1 MILNHRAC
9 VNQSETEIH
18 TGSLAFLVVVF
29 GLPYTQAMKRKI
41 ACLAAGLLLTFFGI
55 PGFAVEPEEPPA
67 PPRIGLVLSGG
78 AALGNAHVGVLKVLE
93 ELRIPIDY
101 VAGTSMGAIV
111 GGLYAAGVSPAEMEE
126 ILENTNWRDILDDRP
141 PRRHL
146 PYRQKVDDQTFLVRF
161 EAGFNHGSFQLP
173 PGLVSGQKLGYALKL
188 MTLRALGIDDFDK
201 LPIPFRAVATDLEN
215 GEVVVLSRGQLD
227 RAMRASMSLP
237 GIFSPIE
244 IDGRL
249 LIDGGLVRN
258 LPVDVALEMGA
269 DVIIAVDVGED
280 SPTRDELRSADKV
293 TSQAMGLQILRNV
306 KQQAAWADVLVEPDL
321 EEFGSSEFDRGAE
334 MVPIG
339 AAATRA
345 ATSDLS
351 QYSVS
356 EEEFSSHLKKLRKPR
371 SFSGAT
377 VSSVQV
383 TSSSTS
389 DPDFV
394 MRQIK
399 TRPGDPLDLGAIRQ
413 DLEDLY
419 ETGDFERVDFNLAQD
434 GDNFRL
440 YIEAVDKSWGPN
452 YLRFGLNLFADFEG
466 ESAFNVLSS
475 YTMTKINRARGELKV
490 QVQLGENP
498 GIRGEFYQPLS
509 LQQTWFTAAT
519 LGQETSTEF
528 LPVGGGASVPY
539 RIDIFHLG
547 LDLGYQ
553 MGRYGEL
560 RLGLTRQAVAAEVRD
575 GVDPSD
581 SMGYPR
587 ETDTDY
593 GGIHFSAVIDQFDNM
608 NFPHDGYFAA
618 VDYFSAREEM
628 GSDFEYEHLIGFF
641 GGAITRGRHTLLGLS
656 NLFSA
661 LGTDSPETYNLG
673 GLFKLSGFPTDSI
686 TGQYGGNLSLLY
698 LYRIANMA
706 MGMGDGIYVGASVEG
721 GNLWDEADQ
730 VSISD
735 LRYAASL
742 FVGMDTLLGPMY
754 LAQGFSE
761 DGDSAFYFFVG
772 RTF

>member
-1 MILNHRAC
+1 M
-9 VNQSETEIH
+9 
-18 TGSLAFLVVVF
+18 FFVF
-29 GLPYTQAMKRKI
+29 PYTPGMKRKI
-41 ACLAAGLLLTFFGI
+41 ACFVAGLLLTILGI
-55 PGFAVEPEEPPA
+55 PGFAVEPEEPPT
-67 PPRIGLVLSGG
+67 PPSIGLVLSGG
-78 AALGNAHVGVLKVLE
+78 AALGSAHVGVLKVLE
-93 ELRIPIDY
+93 ELRIPINSI
-101 VAGTSMGAIV
+101 AGTSMGAIV

-141 PRRHL
+141 PRRRL

-173 PGLVSGQKLGYALKL
+173 AGLVSGQKLGYELKL
-188 MTLRALGIDDFDK
+188 MTLQAIGITDFDK
-201 LPIPFRAVATDLEN
+201 LPIPFRAIATDLEN
-215 GEVVVLSRGQLD
+215 GEVVVLGSGQLD
-227 RAMRASMSLP
+227 RAMRASMSMP

-244 IDGRL
+244 IGGRL
-249 LIDGGLVRN
+249 LVDGGLVRN

-306 KQQAAWADVLVEPDL
+306 NRQASWADVLIEPDL
-321 EEFGSSEFDRGAE
+321 EEFGSSQFERGGE
-334 MVPIG
+334 MVPLG

-345 ATSDLS
+345 ASSELS

-356 EEEFSSHLKKLRKPR
+356 EEEFNAHLRRLRKKR

-377 VSSVQV
+377 VRSVQV

-389 DPDFV
+389 DPEFV
-394 MRQIK
+394 IRQIK
-399 TRPGDPLDLGAIRQ
+399 TRPGDPLDLEAIRQ

-419 ETGDFERVDFNLAQD
+419 ETGDFERIDFNLVQD
-434 GDNFRL
+434 NDDFRL

-475 YTMTKINRARGELKV
+475 YTMTKLNRARGEFKV
-490 QVQLGENP
+490 RAQLGEDP
-498 GIRGEFYQPLS
+498 GIAGEFYQPLS
-509 LQQTWFTAAT
+509 LKQTWFTAAT
-519 LGQETSTEF
+519 LSQGTSTEY

-539 RIDIFHLG
+539 RIDIFNLG

-560 RLGLTRQAVAAEVRD
+560 RLGLNRQAIAAEVRD
-575 GVDPSD
+575 GVDPGD
-581 SMGYPR
+581 SMDYPR
-587 ETDTDY
+587 KTESDI
-593 GGIHFSAVIDQFDNM
+593 GGVRFTAVIDQFDNM
-608 NFPHDGYFAA
+608 NFPHHGYFG
-618 VDYFSAREEM
+618 VIDYFSALKDL
-628 GSDFEYEHLIGFF
+628 GSDVEYDHLVGFF
-641 GGAITRGRHTLLGLS
+641 GGAVTRGRHTLLGLS
-656 NLFSA
+656 NVFSA
-661 LGTDSPETYNLG
+661 LGTDSPETYTLG
-673 GLFKLSGFPTDSI
+673 GLFKLSGFPSNSI

-706 MGMGDGIYVGASVEG
+706 MAMGDGIYLGGSIEG
-721 GNLWDEADQ
+721 GNLWDEMDQ

-735 LRYAASL
+735 MRYGASI
-742 FVGMDTLLGPMY
+742 FVGMDTMLGPLY

>member
-1 MILNHRAC
+1 MNLGFTYTRRMR
-9 VNQSETEIH
+9 IH
-18 TGSLAFLVVVF
+18 I
-29 GLPYTQAMKRKI
+29 PY
-41 ACLAAGLLLTFFGI
+41 LAAGLLLSVVGTA
-55 PGFAVEPEEPPA
+55 GFAEELEELPPR
-67 PPRIGLVLSGG
+67 PRIGLVLSGG
-78 AALGNAHVGVLKVLE
+78 AALGSAHVGVLKVLE
-93 ELRIPIDY
+93 EMRIPIDY

-126 ILENTNWRDILDDRP
+126 ILKNTDWRDILDDRP
-141 PRRHL
+141 PRRRL
-146 PYRQKVDDQTFLVRF
+146 PYRKKVDDQTFLVRF

-188 MTLRALGIDDFDK
+188 MALQAIGINDFDK

-215 GEVVVLSRGQLD
+215 GEVVVLRSGDLD
-227 RAMRASMSLP
+227 QAMRASMSLP
-237 GIFSPIE
+237 GIFSPIK
-244 IDGRL
+244 INDRL

-258 LPVDVALEMGA
+258 LPIDVALEMGA
-269 DVIIAVDVGED
+269 DVIIAVDVGKD

-293 TSQAMGLQILRNV
+293 TSQAMALQIQRNV
-306 KQQAAWADVLVEPDL
+306 KQQASSADVLIEPDL
-321 EEFGSSEFDRGAE
+321 EEFGSSEFERGTE

-339 AAATRA
+339 AEAARA
-345 ATSDLS
+345 ATSDLR
-351 QYSVS
+351 QFSVS
-356 EEEFSSHLKKLRKPR
+356 EDEFSAHLKKLRKPR

-383 TSSSTS
+383 TSGSTS
-389 DPDFV
+389 DPEFV
-394 MRQIK
+394 VRQIQ
-399 TRPGDPLDLGAIRQ
+399 TRPGDPLDLETIRR

-419 ETGDFERVDFNLAQD
+419 ETGDFERVDFTLAQD

-490 QVQLGENP
+490 QAQLGENP

-519 LGQETSTEF
+519 IALETSTEF

-560 RLGLTRQAVAAEVRD
+560 RLGLNRQSIAAGVRD
-575 GVDPSD
+575 SVDPGD
-581 SMGYPR
+581 SADYPR
-587 ETDTDY
+587 TTDFGI
-593 GGIHFSAVIDQFDNM
+593 GGIHFTTVIDQFDNM
-608 NFPHDGYFAA
+608 NFPHDGYFG
-618 VDYFSAREEM
+618 VIDYFYALEDL
-628 GSDFEYEHLIGFF
+628 GSDAEYEHLVGFL
-641 GGAITRGRHTLLGLS
+641 GGAVTRGRHTILGMS
-656 NLFSA
+656 NVFSA
-661 LGTDSPETYNLG
+661 LGTDSPVTYNLG
-673 GLFKLSGFPTDSI
+673 GLFRLSGFPTDSI

-706 MGMGDGIYVGASVEG
+706 MAMGDGIYIGGSIEG
-721 GNLWDEADQ
+721 GNLWDDMDQ
-730 VSISD
+730 VSFND
-735 LRYAASL
+735 LRFAGSI
-742 FVGMDTLLGPMY
+742 FIGMDTMLGPVY
-754 LAQGFSE
+754 LAQGFSD
-761 DGDSAFYFFVG
+761 DGQDAFYLFVG